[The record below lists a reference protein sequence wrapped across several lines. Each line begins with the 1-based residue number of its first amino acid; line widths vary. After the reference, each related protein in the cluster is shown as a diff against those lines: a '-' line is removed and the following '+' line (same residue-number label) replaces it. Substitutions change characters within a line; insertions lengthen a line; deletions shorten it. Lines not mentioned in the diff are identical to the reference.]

1 MSYLDNEFN
10 TDLEDDVENLDEPAP
25 MEIQEIIE
33 KTNDENYKII
43 SDMFDN
49 LNDYINNYIND
60 YINDKPYTFPIMQ
73 YLDRNNFDNW
83 FSQFIIAGN
92 INIQKQ
98 FSGNSNKRR
107 KNKEF

>member
-10 TDLEDDVENLDEPAP
+10 TDLEDDVENLDEVAP
-25 MEIQEIIE
+25 MEEQEIIE

-49 LNDYINNYIND
+49 LNDYIN
-60 YINDKPYTFPIMQ
+60 DKPYTFPIMQ
-73 YLDRNNFDNW
+73 YLDRNNFDKW
-83 FSQFIIAGN
+83 FSQFIIAGKVN
-92 INIQKQ
+92 TQKPV
-98 FSGNSNKRR
+98 SGNNKRR

>member
-49 LNDYINNYIND
+49 LNDYIN
-60 YINDKPYTFPIMQ
+60 DKPYTFPIMQ
-73 YLDRNNFDNW
+73 YLDRNNFDKW
-83 FSQFIIAGN
+83 FSQFIIAGKV
-92 INIQKQ
+92 NIQKQ

>member
-10 TDLEDDVENLDEPAP
+10 TDLEDDSENLDEVAP
-25 MEIQEIIE
+25 MEEQEIIE

-49 LNDYINNYIND
+49 LNDYIN
-60 YINDKPYTFPIMQ
+60 DKPYTFPIMQ
-73 YLDRNNFDNW
+73 YLDRNNFDKW
-83 FSQFIIAGN
+83 FSQFIIVGKVN
-92 INIQKQ
+92 TQKTV
-98 FSGNSNKRR
+98 SSNNKRR